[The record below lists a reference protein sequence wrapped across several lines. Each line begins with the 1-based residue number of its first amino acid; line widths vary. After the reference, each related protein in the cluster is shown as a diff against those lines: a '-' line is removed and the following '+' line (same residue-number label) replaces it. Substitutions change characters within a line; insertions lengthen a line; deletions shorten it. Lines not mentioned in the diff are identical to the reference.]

1 MCKEEKS
8 DLCEERN
15 GDRAG
20 KAPLIV
26 KLQNVK
32 KIYPMD
38 GVEVFALRNAS
49 LEVRKGEFVSIM
61 GASGSGKSTLMHITG
76 CLDRPTEGAVYI
88 DGEDVSK
95 LTDNQLAEIRNG
107 KIGFVFQSFN
117 LLPRTSAISNV
128 ELPLLY
134 AGVPRGERRRRAR
147 EVLERVGLGSRMDH
161 YPSQLS
167 GGEQQRVAIARALV
181 NHPSLILADEPTGN
195 LDSRSGKEVMNILRE
210 LNRQGITLIMVTHD
224 REVAEH
230 AHRIVH
236 IRDGEIIGEEEVSIG
251 KE

>member
-1 MCKEEKS
+1 MGEQKDSDGKRERGIRSFEE
-8 DLCEERN
+8 
-15 GDRAG
+15 
-20 KAPLIV
+20 APLIV
-26 KLQNVK
+26 KLHNVV

-38 GVEVFALRNAS
+38 GVEVFALRGAS
-49 LEVRKGEFVSIM
+49 LEVRKGEFVGIM

-76 CLDRPTEGAVYI
+76 CLDRPTEGEVYI

-95 LTDNQLAEIRNG
+95 LNDNQLADIRNG

-134 AGVPRGERRRRAR
+134 AGVSRGERRKRAK
-147 EVLERVGLGSRMDH
+147 EVLERVGLGSRLDH

-195 LDSRSGKEVMNILRE
+195 LDSKSGKEVMNILKE
-210 LNRQGITLIMVTHD
+210 LNGQGITLILVTHD

-236 IRDGEIIGEEEVSIG
+236 IRDGEIIGEEEVS
-251 KE
+251 KDNE